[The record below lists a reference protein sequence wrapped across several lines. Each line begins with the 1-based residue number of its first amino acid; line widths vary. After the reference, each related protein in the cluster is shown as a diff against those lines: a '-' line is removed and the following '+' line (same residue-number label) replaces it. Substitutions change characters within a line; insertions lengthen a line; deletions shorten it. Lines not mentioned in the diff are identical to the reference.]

1 MINEEL
7 LVEILND
14 YTYPDTVDG
23 DVFYYTM
30 YADYRDEVGDNLLS
44 KISISDNPRECFE
57 ESLMD
62 AYVDAEGYD
71 FNRLCDTIKEH
82 YPDYNADMED
92 EIRDWLT
99 DHTCSTI
106 DWEHFE
112 GQSVHAVVALDVGDC
127 NYDFTGNNMLN
138 YYSSWYGSEMPNYSP
153 IRWLAKQQGHLGDLK
168 KALKGGET
176 DNKFVASVI
185 QELENLPSHMSM
197 LIFLVNMTLG
207 EFIQLREK
215 MLKDK
220 KANDSYEY
228 EERKGTEKFSISKH
242 CMCGLYDVWNGGGS
256 VLEIELEKDVKLT
269 TKELFDVWIDC
280 RGCKANGRGYDVD
293 DVYGLCGSAWVEG
306 IELG

>member
-23 DVFYYTM
+23 DMFYYTM
-30 YADYRDEVGDNLLS
+30 YTDYRDEIGDDVLS
-44 KISISDNPRECFE
+44 ELSCSDNPRERFE
-57 ESLMD
+57 EVLMD
-62 AYVDAEGYD
+62 ASSD
-71 FNRLCDTIKEH
+71 FEWYEKEELFKAIREH
-82 YPDYNADMED
+82 YHDYDDEMEE
-92 EIRDWLT
+92 EIRNWLSYHAFF
-99 DHTCSTI
+99 DI
-106 DWEHFE
+106 DWSHFE
-112 GQSVHAVVALDVGDC
+112 GQDVHVVVALDVGDC

-138 YYSSWYGSEMPNYSP
+138 YYSSWYGSGMPIYSP

-168 KALKGGET
+168 KALKGEET